1 METGNGVLDAALDQL
16 AAFCREQ
23 SLAGLR
29 VAAAVSGGAD
39 SMALLRLLLLVQPQ
53 AGFRLSACHVNHG
66 LRGESADRDEAF
78 VRAECARLGVPL
90 EVFCPPAEA
99 VPAAPSEDWARQLR
113 YGCFERLLSQGI
125 DRVATAHT
133 ATDQAETLLFRLA
146 RGTGLHGAAGIRPV
160 RGPYLRPLLGLTR
173 EETEGVCRA
182 LGQPWVT
189 DETNQ
194 SDAYAR
200 NRLRHAALP
209 ALQAANAGA
218 ERNLARFCERAAR
231 ADAYFARQAQAL
243 LTAARLSRPG
253 PALPA
258 GARYALAAGEGV
270 WSLETLREADPLILS
285 EGMRTLARRTRDLTE
300 EDVQRLCALVRRG
313 QGAVQLAGGVRL
325 AVGEGVLWS
334 AVCGD
339 EAAFAPFAPRVFAPQ
354 QCARYPLPG
363 GKMLKTWLHGPLF
376 GEKTQHVHKKDLK
389 NYADYARI
397 TTLHS
402 TLVLRCRQPGDRY
415 RPAGRGVSKPLRKW
429 MNEAGIPPQWRDGLP
444 VLADGSQVLW
454 VWGAGF
460 AEGLAPGPDSGQVL
474 ELREQKMEEVES

>member
-1 METGNGVLDAALDQL
+1 METRDTSLQNALAQL
-16 AAFCREQ
+16 TAFCQ
-23 SLAGLR
+23 AHPLAGLR

-53 AGFRLSACHVNHG
+53 AGFVLSACHINHG
-66 LRGESADRDEAF
+66 LRGAQADRDEAF

-90 EVFCPPAEA
+90 RVFCAPAEA

-113 YGCFERLLSQGI
+113 YGCFERLLSGGI

-146 RGTGLHGAAGIRPV
+146 RGTGLHGAAGIRPE

-173 EETEGVCRA
+173 AETEGVCRA

-209 ALQAANAGA
+209 AMQAANAGA

-231 ADAYFARQAQAL
+231 ADAYFVRQAAAL
-243 LTAARLSRPG
+243 LTAARVEGPG
-253 PALPA
+253 KALPA

-270 WSLETLREADPLILS
+270 WALEPLCAADPLILS
-285 EGMRTLARRTRDLTE
+285 EGLRALAAHPQDLTE
-300 EDVQRLCALVRRG
+300 EDVQRLCALVRKG
-313 QGAVQLAGGVRL
+313 QGAVQLTGGVGLAAGG
-325 AVGEGVLWS
+325 GVLWRTQ
-334 AVCGD
+334 AAD
-339 EAAFAPFAPRVFAPQ
+339 AAAFAPFAPQAFAPEHTAQ
-354 QCARYPLPG
+354 YPLPG
-363 GKMLKTWLHGPLF
+363 GQMLKTRLCGPFF

-402 TLVLRCRQPGDRY
+402 ALVLRCRQPGDCY

-429 MNEAGIPPQWRDGLP
+429 MNEAGIPPSWRDGLP
-444 VLADGSQVLW
+444 VLAAGSQVLW

-460 AEGLAPGPDSGQVL
+460 AEGLAPGPDSRQVL

>member
-1 METGNGVLDAALDQL
+1 MRRPEDILADAL
-16 AAFCREQ
+16 AQTAGFCRSQ
-23 SLAGLR
+23 QLTGLR

-53 AGFRLSACHVNHG
+53 VGFQLSACHVNHG
-66 LRGESADRDEAF
+66 LRGQAADRDEAF

-90 EVFCPPAEA
+90 QVFSAPKEA
-99 VPAAPSEDWARQLR
+99 VPDNASEDWARQLR
-113 YGCFERLLSQGI
+113 YGHFESQLAQGI

-146 RGTGLHGAAGIRPV
+146 RGAGLHGAAGIRPV
-160 RGPYLRPLLGLTR
+160 RGAYLRPLLGLTR
-173 EETEGVCRA
+173 AETEAVCQA
-182 LGQPWVT
+182 LGQLWVT
-189 DETNQ
+189 DETNH

-209 ALQAANAGA
+209 ALRGVNAGA

-231 ADAYFARQAQAL
+231 ADAYFARQAAAL
-243 LTAARLSRPG
+243 LSAARRTSAAG
-253 PALPA
+253 LPA

-270 WSLETLREADPLILS
+270 WSLEPLRAADPLILA
-285 EGMRTLARRTRDLTE
+285 EGMRALAAQLQDLTE
-300 EDVQRLCALVRRG
+300 DDVQRLCALVECG
-313 QGAVQLAGGVRL
+313 QGAVQLTAGVGL
-325 AVGEGVLWS
+325 AAKEGVLWRTS
-334 AVCGD
+334 TAPPLFCPF
-339 EAAFAPFAPRVFAPQ
+339 AARPFAPERCTQ
-354 QCARYPLPG
+354 YPLSG
-363 GKMLKTWLHGPLF
+363 GKMLKTRLCGPFF

-389 NYADYARI
+389 NYADYVRI

-415 RPAGRGVSKPLRKW
+415 HPAGRDGSRPLRKW

-444 VLADGSQVLW
+444 LLADGSQVLW

-460 AEGLAPGPDSGQVL
+460 AEGLAPGPDSVQVL